1 MTIYEDTR
9 TVPRADLAAW
19 LRQIADQLE
28 EHGRIF
34 HGAAGAVEVPDRV
47 ECELEIERERDGELS
62 VEIEFSWRTAQPAGD
77 GGEPDEGGGKEPEA
91 GDGEK
96 ADAGDR
102 GEPRP
107 GTGGGPD
114 TGDAGPRGNG

>member
-34 HGAAGAVEVPDRV
+34 YGAAGAVEVPDRV

-62 VEIEFSWRTAQPAGD
+62 VEIEFSWRTAEPAGEGGDPEAAAGGEADAGD
-77 GGEPDEGGGKEPEA
+77 GGEAEA
-91 GDGEK
+91 G
-96 ADAGDR
+96 
-102 GEPRP
+102 
-107 GTGGGPD
+107 GGGPQQD
-114 TGDAGPRGNG
+114 G